1 MKLQMHIDGGS
12 RGNPGPSAGGV
23 VLADERGAPVLEAGY
38 FFGVHTNN
46 EAEYT
51 ALLRGLDAAVAR
63 GVTELTIYSD
73 SELLVRQI
81 NGDYRVKSQH
91 LAPLFNS
98 ARAKLDSISRWK
110 IQHVMREQNQ
120 RADELANLAMDARRD
135 VVEFDNGPTSTP
147 SQSGLPSP
155 AVEAC
160 ATCMKQPARGA
171 CPAGSRSGDRYVF
184 NATVPKGLCVEP
196 AEAIIRA
203 VRVVREGGK
212 VAGDVTCPKPG
223 CGAAFSI
230 KPC

>member
-98 ARAKLDSISRWK
+98 ARAKLDSVSRWK

-135 VVEFDNGPTSTP
+135 VVELETGSASPPSRADTP
-147 SQSGLPSP
+147 SS

-160 ATCMKQPARGA
+160 ATCMKTPARGA
-171 CPAGSRSGDRYVF
+171 CPAGSKSGDRLVF
-184 NATVPKGLCVEP
+184 NATVPKGLCIEP
-196 AEAIIRA
+196 AEAILRA
-203 VRVVREGGK
+203 VRAVRDGGK
-212 VAGDVTCPKPG
+212 PTGEVTCPKPG

-230 KPC
+230 NPC